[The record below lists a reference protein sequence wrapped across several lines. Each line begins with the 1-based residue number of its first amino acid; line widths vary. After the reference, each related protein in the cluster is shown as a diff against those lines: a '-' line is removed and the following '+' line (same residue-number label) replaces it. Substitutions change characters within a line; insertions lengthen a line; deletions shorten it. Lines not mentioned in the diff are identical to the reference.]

1 VRRIAVLVGGC
12 VVAAAALYL
21 AATHVQAV
29 QDADEEGFLGFL
41 ALARPSTS
49 RPAEAVVWTAD
60 PVGYSLLVLATLA
73 YGWHSRGLR
82 AALAAGVA
90 ILGANLTTQFLKHTL
105 VEPRLIVVP
114 HSWPSGHMTAAMSI
128 VLAAVLLSPA
138 ARRPL
143 VATLGGVYAVAMGYS
158 LPLLG
163 SHYPSDVLGAVPVT
177 AAWIGLAALALPAAE
192 RPWPARPGR
201 PDLRAAATCVAAV
214 AAIVAGAALA
224 EPRAALVYAADHPAF
239 IATAGLICVAA
250 VAAATAGATKVRGT
264 P

>member
-1 VRRIAVLVGGC
+1 MRRIAVLVGGC
-12 VVAAAALYL
+12 VVAATALWLVSTY
-21 AATHVQAV
+21 VQLF
-29 QDADEEGFLGFL
+29 QNADQEGFYGFL

-49 RPAEAVVWTAD
+49 GPAELVVRTAD
-60 PVGYSLLVLATLA
+60 PIGYAILILATLA
-73 YGWHSRGLR
+73 YGWRVRGLK
-82 AALAAGVA
+82 ATLAAGVA

-105 VEPRLIVVP
+105 VEPRLIVEP
-114 HSWPSGHMTAAMSI
+114 HSWPSGHMTAAMSV
-128 VLAAVLLSPA
+128 VLAVVLLSPS

-163 SHYPSDVLGAVPVT
+163 AHYPSDVLGAVPVT
-177 AAWIGLAALALPAAE
+177 AAWIGVAALALPAAE

-201 PDLRAAATCVAAV
+201 PDLRAAATALAAV

-224 EPRAALVYAADHPAF
+224 EPRTALVYAADHPTF
-239 IATAGLICVAA
+239 MATAGLICVAA
-250 VAAATAGATKVRGT
+250 VAAVTAGATKVRGT